1 MKQLSKSQLAVY
13 QAIKN
18 YIEQYG
24 YSPSI
29 RELCEITGKRSPATI
44 HAHLINLFDM
54 GYIEI
59 KKGSNRTIRIKE
71 EI

>member
-1 MKQLSKSQLAVY
+1 MLSKSQQVVY
-13 QAIKN
+13 QAIKD

-44 HAHLINLFDM
+44 HTHLINLHDL
-54 GYIEI
+54 GYIEY

>member
-1 MKQLSKSQLAVY
+1 MQQLSKSQFIVY
-13 QAIKN
+13 QAIKD

-29 RELCEITGKRSPATI
+29 RELCEITGRRSPATI
-44 HAHLINLFDM
+44 HTHLINLHDL
-54 GYIEI
+54 GYIEY

-71 EI
+71 NI